1 MTISYEIKSQLAKL
15 LAAED
20 LIVEHKRVET
30 AQFNVNTRILTLPVW
45 DTAVEVYDMLV
56 SHEVG
61 HALYTPDRDWFLEK
75 EWFGLN
81 PSFVNIVE
89 DARIEKMM
97 KRRYEGISKTFYKGY
112 TQLVDDDFFDVE
124 GKDISLMNLADRV
137 NLYYKIGTHIN
148 IPFTDNEKVFIRKID
163 QCETFD
169 QVLST
174 SKELFDYCQAEYDK
188 AKEESE
194 SQSQRPDLG
203 KDNTEYE
210 GGEGESETNQESTL
224 EDLVNSNESNE
235 DTNTDG
241 EQKVQVKQEQSN
253 PSDMPMGGSSNN
265 GIEDELKVETVENL
279 DNALKNLA
287 QMEGRDNV
295 YVEIPKLDIEKI
307 IIPNEVIHEW
317 CEELHS
323 EIKQPLVSNENEYY
337 NPMQSSYDFLK
348 QIDEEFAQFKKE
360 AQKEVNYLVKE
371 FECKKAASAYAR
383 ATTAR
388 TGILDCSKLHTYKYN
403 EDLFRKI
410 SVVPDGKNHG
420 LIFILDWSGSMA
432 HVMQDTIKQLY
443 NLIWFC
449 KKVQI
454 PFEVYAFTNS
464 CPRDEDLKNAYQQ
477 KRNLVRVEESFSLM
491 NLFSSK
497 VRNKELNQQLIN
509 IFRVVSSFRSYHGNR
524 MCPTLM
530 NLSGTPLNETVI
542 ALHEVIPYFKK
553 ESGVEKVNCVI
564 LTDGE
569 AQSPSYH
576 REVHRYW
583 EEDPY
588 LGSGSISEGVFLR
601 NRKTGRTHAF
611 TYDWIS
617 HSKIFLKDI
626 CETFPD
632 VNFVGI
638 RILEAREASRF
649 IRFNSNNTYT
659 NISSYESKMSEWKR
673 NKSIVLSSEDSG
685 FSVYLGL
692 SSNAIG
698 SDTEFEVQDD
708 ATKAQ
713 IKKAFTKSLKGKKM
727 NKKILSKFIEMV
739 A

>member
-210 GGEGESETNQESTL
+210 GGEGESETNQEATL

-360 AQKEVNYLVKE
+360 CTE
-371 FECKKAASAYAR
+371 
-383 ATTAR
+383 
-388 TGILDCSKLHTYKYN
+388 
-403 EDLFRKI
+403 
-410 SVVPDGKNHG
+410 
-420 LIFILDWSGSMA
+420 
-432 HVMQDTIKQLY
+432 
-443 NLIWFC
+443 
-449 KKVQI
+449 
-454 PFEVYAFTNS
+454 
-464 CPRDEDLKNAYQQ
+464 
-477 KRNLVRVEESFSLM
+477 
-491 NLFSSK
+491 
-497 VRNKELNQQLIN
+497 
-509 IFRVVSSFRSYHGNR
+509 RS
-524 MCPTLM
+524 
-530 NLSGTPLNETVI
+530 
-542 ALHEVIPYFKK
+542 
-553 ESGVEKVNCVI
+553 
-564 LTDGE
+564 
-569 AQSPSYH
+569 
-576 REVHRYW
+576 
-583 EEDPY
+583 
-588 LGSGSISEGVFLR
+588 
-601 NRKTGRTHAF
+601 
-611 TYDWIS
+611 
-617 HSKIFLKDI
+617 
-626 CETFPD
+626 
-632 VNFVGI
+632 
-638 RILEAREASRF
+638 
-649 IRFNSNNTYT
+649 
-659 NISSYESKMSEWKR
+659 
-673 NKSIVLSSEDSG
+673 
-685 FSVYLGL
+685 
-692 SSNAIG
+692 
-698 SDTEFEVQDD
+698 
-708 ATKAQ
+708 
-713 IKKAFTKSLKGKKM
+713 
-727 NKKILSKFIEMV
+727 
-739 A
+739 